1 MPRRPSWCCRS
12 RVSMRTITPGSLRKR
27 KGRGRHEKLSCSR
40 ARRLRGYDGTSAGEH
55 GGRCCA
61 AACKFPVIPC
71 NREFNREFCT
81 FHPFWRQN
89 GRISPAISASYSE
102 IPYAG
107 EQGIFSTRTGNFSPE
122 QGINRELQGI

>member
-1 MPRRPSWCCRS
+1 MSAAGAVALLPAN
-12 RVSMRTITPGSLRKR
+12 SLQ
-27 KGRGRHEKLSCSR
+27 
-40 ARRLRGYDGTSAGEH
+40 
-55 GGRCCA
+55 
-61 AACKFPVIPC
+61 IPY

-81 FHPFWRQN
+81 FHPFWRKN

-122 QGINRELQGI
+122 QGINREFAKAPQTGAQWCQKLSLPVGPI

>member
-1 MPRRPSWCCRS
+1 MSAAGAVALLPAN
-12 RVSMRTITPGSLRKR
+12 SLQNS
-27 KGRGRHEKLSCSR
+27 LQ
-40 ARRLRGYDGTSAGEH
+40 
-55 GGRCCA
+55 
-61 AACKFPVIPC
+61 IPC

-89 GRISPAISASYSE
+89 GRISPAISADYGE

-122 QGINRELQGI
+122 QGINREFAKAPQTAAPWSQKQA